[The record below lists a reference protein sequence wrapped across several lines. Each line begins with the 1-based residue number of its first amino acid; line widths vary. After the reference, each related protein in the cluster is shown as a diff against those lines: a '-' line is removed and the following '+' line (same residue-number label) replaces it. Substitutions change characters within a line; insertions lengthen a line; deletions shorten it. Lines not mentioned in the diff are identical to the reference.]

1 MTTFQGLLYQT
12 CGRGGNRMLKSYEIL
27 GTDKPIFREKE
38 LNDFF
43 LDELTHLNE
52 NRKKYRLSGYVQVIK
67 QHQLFYKPV
76 YSLTKSY
83 LKFYN
88 KGNNTVKRDEH
99 ARIIRFP
106 QKNV

>member
-1 MTTFQGLLYQT
+1 
-12 CGRGGNRMLKSYEIL
+12 MLKSYEIL

-38 LNDFF
+38 VNHFF

-52 NRKKYRLSGYVQVIK
+52 NPKKYSLSGYVQVIK
-67 QHQLFYKPV
+67 QQQLFYKPV

-83 LKFYN
+83 LKCYN

-106 QKNV
+106 QKNVRR